1 MKKYIL
7 SIDQGTTSSRVILFD
22 NNFKML
28 DIIQK
33 EFTQYFPHDGWVEH
47 DPIEIWKSVKNLL
60 LNMLKKHSLKPLQIL
75 AIGIANQRETTVLW
89 NKKTGKPIYKAIVWQ
104 DRRTSKI
111 CEKLKKKGYQ
121 KKIQKIT
128 GLIIDSY
135 FSATKIIWILEQ
147 NKNIKKTY

>member
-33 EFTQYFPHDGWVEH
+33 EFTQYFPNDGWIEH

-75 AIGIANQRETTVLW
+75 AIGIANQIETTVLC
-89 NKKTGKPIYKAIVWQ
+89 NKKTVKPI
-104 DRRTSKI
+104 
-111 CEKLKKKGYQ
+111 
-121 KKIQKIT
+121 
-128 GLIIDSY
+128 
-135 FSATKIIWILEQ
+135 
-147 NKNIKKTY
+147 